1 MPPPDP
7 LRHTF
12 AVLPLMKSEVHPS
25 PSGLASEPS
34 SPAYAAVYR
43 HTFGKHKHKT
53 LQEIE
58 ACDLP
63 YIEWLRGSYMAKNS
77 RDLQKALQAYDAAKV
92 PRSPAS
98 LPHMTESQASPASQ
112 KSAAGNKRKMP
123 PQSDEQPRKKY
134 VLDFGLNRGRALSD
148 VPDEYVEN
156 LRERIR
162 SGTFTPKPALVAA
175 LKDHKP
181 SKAAFKPTWTPPE
194 LSQASPVF
202 QDDTFGDLWI
212 GYVDAQRF
220 FGLNSDHFVLLPYA
234 DPPRFFG
241 LKSDHF
247 AVLPR
252 AEASKSSNFKGKYWL
267 YHVYD
272 IFMWHVS
279 KDAADKALKAFLAC
293 YQDRVEDVW
302 ASMGLGAGLC

>member
-7 LRHTF
+7 LGHTF
-12 AVLPLMKSEVHPS
+12 ALHPVMKSEVHPS

-34 SPAYAAVYR
+34 SPGYPAVYR

-58 ACDLP
+58 ACDPP
-63 YIEWLRGSYMAKNS
+63 YIEWLRGSFMAKNS
-77 RDLQKALQAYDAAKV
+77 EDLQKALQAHDAAKV

-98 LPHMTESQASPASQ
+98 LPQMTGSRAPPASQ
-112 KSAAGNKRKMP
+112 QSAAGNKRKTP

-162 SGTFTPKPALVAA
+162 SGAFTPKPALVAA
-175 LKDHKP
+175 LEDHKP
-181 SKAAFKPTWTPPE
+181 SKAAFKPTWTPPV
-194 LSQASPVF
+194 LSHAPSVF
-202 QDDTFGDLWI
+202 QDEVFGDLWI
-212 GYVDAQRF
+212 RYVDAQRF
-220 FGLNSDHFVLLPYA
+220 FGLNSDHFAVLPSA

-241 LKSDHF
+241 LKSNHF
-247 AVLPR
+247 AVFPK
-252 AEASKSSNFKGKYWL
+252 AEASKSSNSKGKYWL

-272 IFMWHVS
+272 IFTWHVS

-293 YQDRVEDVW
+293 YQGRVEDVW
-302 ASMGLGAGLC
+302 AGMGLGAGLC